1 MAAPM
6 HDTGKIGMP
15 DSILK
20 KPGPLDPAEWE
31 IMRTHARIGY
41 DILCKSDAPVFLL
54 AAEIALNHHEKW
66 DGSGYPNKLADG
78 DIPESARLVAVA
90 DVFDA
95 LTMKRSYRDAWPLD
109 RVLATLK
116 ADSGTHF
123 DPRIL
128 EAFLGILPRIL
139 DIRAHW
145 DTHAQTA
152 AQIAVA

>member
-1 MAAPM
+1 
-6 HDTGKIGMP
+6 
-15 DSILK
+15 
-20 KPGPLDPAEWE
+20 
-31 IMRTHARIGY
+31 
-41 DILCKSDAPVFLL
+41 
-54 AAEIALNHHEKW
+54 
-66 DGSGYPNKLADG
+66 
-78 DIPESARLVAVA
+78 
-90 DVFDA
+90 
-95 LTMKRSYRDAWPLD
+95 MKRSYRDAWPLD